1 MPLYHKDVAL
11 PQGDIPVGYLTSGLF
26 ATSSQ
31 SQSPMP
37 VMPAS
42 GSTDTTTFSPFF
54 VPNAGTYSL
63 TYFLSSFTSGSVQEA
78 IFTYRPDLLGVGNT
92 IINQNWVP
100 TSTTRHTIDNLVFTR
115 GHYWISLRISNGG
128 AHSVHTNGLAG
139 STTSGAQDNHFY
151 LNVKRINTTG
161 FNVQTGNRA
170 VRLWDNSITPTPT
183 VINYNGSLSD
193 FSPYQNVSNKYL
205 FSNNTEHGYIRV
217 KLRRTA

>member
-26 ATSSQ
+26 ATSQQ
-31 SQSPMP
+31 SSTPMP

-54 VPNAGTYSL
+54 VPNAGMYSL

-78 IFTYRPDLLGVGNT
+78 IFTYRPDLLGVGDT

-128 AHSVHTNGLAG
+128 AHSVHTNGFSG
-139 STTSGAQDNHFY
+139 SGSSGVPDYNFY
-151 LNVKRINTTG
+151 LNAKRINTTG
-161 FNVQTGNRA
+161 FRVSPGNRA
-170 VRLWDNSITPTPT
+170 VRLWDNSTTPSPT
-183 VINYNGSLSD
+183 LINYNGILSD

-205 FSNNTEHGYIRV
+205 FSSSTEHGHIRV